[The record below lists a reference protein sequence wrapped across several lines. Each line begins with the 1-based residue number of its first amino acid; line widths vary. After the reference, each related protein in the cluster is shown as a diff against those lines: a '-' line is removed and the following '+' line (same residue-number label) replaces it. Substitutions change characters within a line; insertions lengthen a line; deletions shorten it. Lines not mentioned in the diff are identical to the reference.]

1 MTRRNFLSRLRNL
14 VAAVS
19 LAPLLLRMK
28 EPVVQELVIE
38 RKASQGEQVVR
49 EYMVKTYPGMTNYG
63 MDLVAKMFG
72 EAYES
77 GDLWM
82 VVGNNL
88 GSATSSIT
96 VRFA

>member
-49 EYMVKTYPGMTNYG
+49 EYMVKTYPGMADYG
-63 MDLVAKMFG
+63 LNLVSKLIG
-72 EAYES
+72 KEYDS
-77 GDLWM
+77 GDLWNIA
-82 VVGNNL
+82 GNNL
-88 GSATSSIT
+88 GAASSSIT